1 MSKLYNRIQVV
12 KIQPTLGLEKTKE
25 YKKKIGIKNRNQG
38 SKEVF
43 DSSKGRKEL
52 KFGGGADMGS
62 KKLSPKQMKIAKL
75 AGNKKKIDGPD
86 FKKLRAMKSPMS
98 QSVRKS

>member
-43 DSSKGRKEL
+43 DSSKGRKQL

-75 AGNKKKIDGPD
+75 AGNKKKIDAPD
-86 FKKLRAMKSPMS
+86 FKKLRAMKSPIS